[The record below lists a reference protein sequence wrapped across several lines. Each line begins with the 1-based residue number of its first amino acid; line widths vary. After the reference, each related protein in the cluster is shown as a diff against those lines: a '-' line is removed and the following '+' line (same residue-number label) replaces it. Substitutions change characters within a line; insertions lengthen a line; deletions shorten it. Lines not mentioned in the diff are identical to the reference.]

1 MFEWFWDGLWAWV
14 IYTVPWW
21 VWAILVLAVAAWVF
35 IMIRL
40 AVGPKTA
47 LVIVGSGLA
56 AAAVAILS
64 QRSAKA
70 GYDARGK
77 KEQKNADTTLDRAH
91 DARADAA
98 ARDADP
104 GRLRQDDGFKRKS

>member
-1 MFEWFWDGLWAWV
+1 MDWILNGIWGWIV
-14 IYTVPWW
+14 YTVPWW
-21 VWAILVLAVAAWVF
+21 VWAILVLAIAVWVF

-47 LVIVGSGLA
+47 LIIVGGGLA

-70 GYDARGK
+70 GWDDRGK
-77 KEQKNADTTLDRAH
+77 KEQANADKTLDRAH

-98 ARDADP
+98 ARDSDP
-104 GRLRQDDGFKRKS
+104 GKLRQDDGFKRND

>member
-1 MFEWFWDGLWAWV
+1 MLDWLWHLIV
-14 IYTVPWW
+14 YSIPWW
-21 VWAILVLAVAAWVF
+21 VWAVLAVSIAIWVF

-56 AAAVAILS
+56 AAAVAILT
-64 QRSAKA
+64 QRAAKS
-70 GYDARGK
+70 GYEDRGRE
-77 KEQKNADTTLDRAH
+77 EQKNAETTLDRAH

-104 GRLRQDDGFKRKS
+104 DRLRDDDGFRRDD